1 MDDFSTPGQPNA
13 FGLWPSP
20 CTYSHLILV
29 YTAMLMVAL
38 DNYPAP
44 WKRSLSSMT
53 PIIIEDADG
62 QFRMALGGSG
72 GSRIFGS
79 VFQTILHSFRG
90 IHISG
95 SIEAGRVHDRKL
107 DLRTCL

>member
-1 MDDFSTPGQPNA
+1 
-13 FGLWPSP
+13 
-20 CTYSHLILV
+20 
-29 YTAMLMVAL
+29 MLTIGL

-53 PIIIEDADG
+53 PVIIEDADG
-62 QFRMALGGSG
+62 QFRMALGGAG

-90 IHISG
+90 INISG

-107 DLRTCL
+107 NLHICL